1 MLPTLPTRRDAEQ
14 TGLGPPIE
22 ARAVTLPEHR
32 GRRLP
37 GEGKP
42 TGETGAVS
50 RGPRSVGYAEGG
62 PGLAV
67 LQPRPLRLLPQPV
80 RLNATV
86 DATVAVR
93 RQLKRALAR
102 RPLRQQ

>member
-22 ARAVTLPEHR
+22 ATPEHR
-32 GRRLP
+32 EQRLP
-37 GEGKP
+37 VEGKP

-67 LQPRPLRLLPQPV
+67 RQPRLLRLLPQPV
-80 RLNATV
+80 RLHATV

-93 RQLKRALAR
+93 RQLRRALVR